1 MFKFLV
7 VNASVLSKVPCSRI
21 LQYFS
26 TAVDQKCT
34 TISRVTF
41 AATRTRMPVT
51 TTGCRTYASKVPKLD
66 IEVQA
71 DDVWTELCQ
80 TNRLPA
86 TDVQNSREIIKLLL
100 SFHYHKSHIIREL
113 AENTVMLKFPIS
125 RWRETVS
132 ELQAYGF
139 KEPQIFPLLA
149 GCHTLLYGTAWEN
162 LCEVLRF
169 LQSLQIPQ
177 HKRLQI
183 VARNPLLLLS
193 DDTRPIM
200 KNYINLLK
208 VFTKNE
214 ALALIGKN
222 PILLT
227 DPVEDT
233 NKKINYIY
241 NEMGIRAQEIT
252 RSQVFEHSLA
262 HIITRHMFAERAGI
276 YKMPEKHDIEAKEM
290 NIQTVIGSAN
300 PSLSDLVD
308 TSNVAFVHGFFGM
321 TVAEYK
327 AFAAMMMEE
336 LSEENTDDS
345 DTDLSDSDSDSE

>member
-7 VNASVLSKVPCSRI
+7 VKVSVLSRVPCSRS
-21 LQYFS
+21 LRYFS
-26 TAVDQKCT
+26 TAVNQKYT
-34 TISRVTF
+34 LISTVTF
-41 AATRTRMPVT
+41 AATRIGMPVT
-51 TTGCRTYASKVPKLD
+51 TTGFRTYASKVPKLD

-71 DDVWTELCQ
+71 DDVWTELCN
-80 TNRLPA
+80 TNRLPD
-86 TDVQNSREIIKLLL
+86 TDVQNCREIIKLLL
-100 SFHYHKSHIIREL
+100 SFHYHKNHIIREL
-113 AENTVMLKFPIS
+113 AENTVLLKFPIS
-125 RWRETVS
+125 RWRVTVS
-132 ELQAYGF
+132 DLQEYGF

-162 LCEVLRF
+162 LHEVLMF

-193 DDTRPIM
+193 DDTRPLM
-200 KNYINLLK
+200 QNYGNLLK

-214 ALALIGKN
+214 ALALIGKSPN
-222 PILLT
+222 LLT

-233 NKKINYIY
+233 NKKINYLY

-262 HIITRHMFAERAGI
+262 HLITRHKFAERAGI
-276 YKMPEKHDIEAKEM
+276 YKMPEKHDIEAKEK
-290 NIQTVIGSAN
+290 NIQTVVESSN
-300 PSLSDLVD
+300 PSLSDVVD
-308 TSNVAFVHGFFGM
+308 TSDVAFVHSFFGM

-336 LSEENTDDS
+336 LNKETTDDS